1 MFLIIDFWLSS
12 QDVCFVFIAMVQY
25 LGKNQCKSHF
35 HYMLFTL
42 KFNGVNAI
50 NNDKKIDYI

>member
-25 LGKNQCKSHF
+25 LGKKSVQVTFSLYVVHS
-35 HYMLFTL
+35 
-42 KFNGVNAI
+42 
-50 NNDKKIDYI
+50 